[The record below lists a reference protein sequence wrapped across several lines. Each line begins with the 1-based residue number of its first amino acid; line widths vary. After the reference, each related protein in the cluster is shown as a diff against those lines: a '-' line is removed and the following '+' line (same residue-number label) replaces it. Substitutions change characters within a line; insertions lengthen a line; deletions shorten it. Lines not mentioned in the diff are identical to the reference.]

1 MTGPLRGFNVVEACQ
16 MVAGPMAAML
26 LADLGAEVIKV
37 GQPRGGD
44 RMRLL
49 GDRIGNIGALWAG
62 VNRGKRGVCVDL
74 VQPEGVEDLAT
85 LA

>member
-26 LADLGAEVIKV
+26 LADLGADVIKV
-37 GQPRGGD
+37 EQPRGGD

-49 GDRIGNIGALWAG
+49 GDR
-62 VNRGKRGVCVDL
+62 R
-74 VQPEGVEDLAT
+74 
-85 LA
+85 